1 MLILNSASIGAEIM
15 AFWREIDSTE
25 VVYTWD
31 AMIDNTVETYNANI
45 HYGYLFRTLLAI
57 AIYHELEDNGRLN

>member
-1 MLILNSASIGAEIM
+1 VLILNSASIGAEIM

-31 AMIDNTVETYNANI
+31 AMIERTVETYNADF
-45 HYGYLFRTLLAI
+45 HYGYLYRVMLAM
-57 AIYHELEDNGRLN
+57 AVYHELEDNGRLN